1 MSRPG
6 SPRLLDSFTA
16 PKDVLEEFAAIADEE
31 DVDPF
36 KETAKKR
43 EIASRRGDY
52 ANRHLEIDRS
62 GVSIDPFAQTEGDDQ
77 SGGYQDAMRRQR
89 LEREEQRVY
98 RAIATRETQT
108 REEGNGEMD
117 LDKTPPREDLEE
129 VEKLIT
135 AAKEPAATTA
145 GTKRKRRWDV
155 VGEDE
160 KPANGECQRNQ

>member
-16 PKDVLEEFAAIADEE
+16 PKDVLEEFAAMADEE

-43 EIASRRGDY
+43 QVASRRSDY

-62 GVSIDPFAQTEGDDQ
+62 GVSVDPFAQTDGDDQ
-77 SGGYQDAMRRQR
+77 SGGYQEAMRRQR
-89 LEREEQRVY
+89 LEKEEQRVY
-98 RAIATRETQT
+98 RAIAANEAQA
-108 REEGNGEMD
+108 REEGKDEMD

-129 VEKLIT
+129 VEKLIA
-135 AAKEPAATTA
+135 AAKESAVVTA
-145 GTKRKRRWDV
+145 GTKRKRR
-155 VGEDE
+155 GEGGGGD
-160 KPANGECQRNQ
+160 